1 MSAWS
6 SSAPG
11 RGRTAAAFAREA
23 WPALAFGF
31 LLAFSSSVGQSYFI
45 GLFGAQIRSD
55 LELSHGQFG
64 AIYAAATLASAATLL
79 FAGKLADRRAPHVA
93 SVITALWLAGAAGL
107 MAFVSHPAMLLVA
120 LFALRLGG
128 QGMMSHIALTTLARW
143 FDAERGRA
151 VALATLGF
159 PAAEAALPPLAAA
172 GLVWL
177 GAGPVWLI
185 AAAVTAL
192 VVGPGSVVLSRTAS
206 SRLAQRA
213 SAGGSEAQ
221 AGQAPSWKRAE
232 VLKDPRFYA
241 IAPSLLAAPFIVT
254 GLVFHQARLVEAK
267 GWTLPEFA
275 SLFPLFAA
283 AAVTAGL
290 VVGAAVDRFGSR
302 RVLALYLIPLAL
314 SLLVLSGTGSLA
326 GAGAAMAMAGLT
338 AGGTTVLFGTIW
350 AELYGP
356 AHLGAI
362 RSLAVSLM
370 VIATALSPAAMGAL
384 IDAGVAL
391 QAQFQALAVY
401 IGFCIAAVLRVQS
414 RLLPGPPPGRAEET
428 NIHES

>member
-1 MSAWS
+1 MSASS

-64 AIYAAATLASAATLL
+64 AIYAAATLASAVTLL

-93 SVITALWLAGAAGL
+93 SVITALWLAGAAVL
-107 MAFVSHPAMLLVA
+107 MAFVSHALMLLVA

-143 FDAERGRA
+143 FAAERGRA

>member
-11 RGRTAAAFAREA
+11 RGRTAAAFVREA

-64 AIYAAATLASAATLL
+64 AIYAAATLASAVTLL

-93 SVITALWLAGAAGL
+93 SVITALWLAGAAVL
-107 MAFVSHPAMLLVA
+107 MAFVSHALMLLVA

-143 FDAERGRA
+143 FAAERGRA